1 MSNPTFPNRT
11 RQHRASSRYNQI
23 ANGATACVML
33 LCAALFCQVP
43 TTPKIS
49 NRLFNK
55 TRKGKRKKET
65 KEEPP
70 PEEEEEMVQDGPSLF
85 KVKPEKVQVK
95 PNRGR
100 QERECCIKG
109 ASK

>member
-1 MSNPTFPNRT
+1 
-11 RQHRASSRYNQI
+11 
-23 ANGATACVML
+23 ML

-95 PNRGR
+95 PKRGGKKKEKKEKYQLTNGYDSDSVDLDLLESLDR
-100 QERECCIKG
+100 
-109 ASK
+109 